1 LFGGGLG
8 MLNIKPVRLELIDGA
23 NPYHARPFHVPQ
35 SLEATTKTEI
45 KRLTDSDVFNRSS
58 DSERAAPT
66 FLIQAKKK
74 GDVRILT
81 DIRRLNAQIKR
92 KPFPLPKI
100 SDLLRKLSGFKYA
113 TAIDLSMGY
122 YHIPLDLE
130 AQKLCTTIL
139 PWGKYQHKRLPM
151 GVKTSPD
158 IFKRIMYELFGD
170 IPNIQVYL
178 DDIIITSSG
187 TFEEHASITEK
198 VLERLQR
205 ANFRANLRKCYFG
218 ESKIDYLG
226 YEITR
231 DDNSQP
237 QPKKV
242 EAILKLIPPKTKHQ
256 LIHFLG
262 MIN

>member
-1 LFGGGLG
+1 
-8 MLNIKPVRLELIDGA
+8 
-23 NPYHARPFHVPQ
+23 
-35 SLEATTKTEI
+35 LEATTETEM
-45 KRLTDSDVFNRSS
+45 KRLTDIDVFNRSS
-58 DSERAAPT
+58 DSEWSAPT
-66 FLIQAKKK
+66 FIQAKKT

-81 DIRRLNAQIKR
+81 DFRRFNSQIGK

-130 AQKLCTTIL
+130 AQKVCTTIL
-139 PWGKYQHKRLPM
+139 TWGKYQYKRLPM

-158 IFKRIMYELFGD
+158 IFQRIMYELLGD

-178 DDIIITSSG
+178 DDILIISNG
-187 TFEEHASITEK
+187 TFEEHAEIMEK
-198 VLERLQR
+198 VLHRLQK
-205 ANFRANLRKCYFG
+205 ANFRANLQKCYFG

-231 DDNSQP
+231 DCIQP

-242 EAILKLIPPKTKHQ
+242 EAILKLSPPKTKRQ
-256 LIHFLG
+256 LC
-262 MIN
+262 